1 MAKYT
6 NFKLDTDADG
16 IVLLT
21 IDVPNQTMNVWTPDF
36 IKEFDQFIDDFNSND
51 DMKGLVITS
60 GKDNAFLAGADLEMM
75 SANSTLGDRDIT
87 KDDFEEAM
95 TMQRAFRKMENGGHT
110 VRQIQRE
117 GKKAKPCAAAV
128 EGLALGGGLEVTLA
142 THHRVVADNP
152 KIKLGLPEV
161 LVGLLPGA
169 GGTQRSMRLM
179 GLQNAAMMCTQGKN
193 LDPKKALAQ
202 GLIHQVVEAGTTVDA
217 AKAWV
222 KENIEKGVVAPWDVK
237 GFKIPGGGGAMN
249 PKSVQ
254 FFMAANAMALDK
266 AKGNYPAIE
275 AIMSCLYEGSIVPI
289 DTALAIEVKYIMKL
303 LSGPTSK
310 NMIRTLFLNK
320 NAAEKGAGRPKDVPQ
335 IEINKVGVLGCGLMG
350 AGIAHVTAKAGMEV
364 ISLDRNMEEAQKA
377 IAYSKKILDKRV
389 SRGRMSKEDAE
400 AFLARITPTDNYDDL
415 KDVDL
420 IIEAVFERPDV
431 KADVIKKTEAV
442 IGKDVVFATNTSTL
456 PIGGL
461 AKNSKRPE
469 QYIGM
474 HFFSPVEKMPLLEII
489 PHAGS
494 GDVALAAAFDYNRK
508 IRKTP
513 IVVKDVR
520 GFFTNQVFPPYV
532 NEAVLMVT
540 EGVSMALIENVAAN
554 LGLPIGPLAVTD
566 DTTLKLGYDIMKST
580 QEEMG
585 DKYVPSG
592 TEDFMELM
600 VNKLERAGRRFG
612 AGFYNYAEGGK
623 RLDLWKGMTDH
634 YPLADE
640 QPSPEEVSQRILY
653 SLLAPSARTFA
664 EGVVPDPQ
672 SADLGAIFGLGFPP
686 YTGGPLSYID
696 TIGLD
701 AYIATSDMLAQ
712 RHGARFS
719 PPQSFRDMAKK
730 GQTLYADSTAA
741 TKRNYTKTALNRML
755 EVEVVKIAN
764 AMGIA
769 ASVDDLK
776 ADTISKI
783 LAAQSG
789 AKAA

>member
-1 MAKYT
+1 MAKYN
-6 NFKLDTDADG
+6 NFTLDTDADG

-21 IDVPNQTMNVWTPDF
+21 VDVPNQTMNVWTPEF
-36 IKEFDQFIDDFNSND
+36 ISEFDTFIDDFNSNE

-60 GKDNAFLAGADLEMM
+60 GKSNAFLAGADLEMM
-75 SANSTLGDRDIT
+75 SKNSSLTDGEIT
-87 KDDFEEAM
+87 KQDFEDAM
-95 TMQRAFRKMENGGHT
+95 VLQRAFRKMENGGHT
-110 VRQIQRE
+110 VRQMQRE
-117 GKKAKPCAAAV
+117 GKKAKPCAAAI
-128 EGLALGGGLEVTLA
+128 EGLALGGGLEVCLA

-161 LVGLLPGA
+161 MVGLLPGA

-179 GLQNAAMMCTQGKN
+179 GLQASAMLCTQGKP
-193 LDPKKALAQ
+193 LDPNKAKAQ
-202 GLIHQVVEAGTTVDA
+202 GLVHEVVEPGKTVEA

-222 KENIEKGVVAPWDVK
+222 KENAKGVLAPWDVK

-254 FFMAANAMALDK
+254 FFMASGAMALQQTK
-266 AKGNYPAIE
+266 RNYPAVE
-275 AIMSCLYEGSIVPI
+275 AILSCLYEGSIVPI

-303 LSGPTSK
+303 MSGPTSK

-320 NAAEKGAGRPKDVPQ
+320 NAAEKGAGRPEGIPQ
-335 IEINKVGVLGCGLMG
+335 QDIKKVGVLGCGLMG

-377 IAYSKKILDKRV
+377 IAYSQKILDKKV
-389 SRGRMSKEDAE
+389 KRGRMTQEKAD
-400 AFLARITPTDNYDDL
+400 AFLARITPTDNYDML

-442 IGKDVVFATNTSTL
+442 IGKDVIFATNTSTL

-461 AKNSKRPE
+461 AKHSSRPE

-474 HFFSPVEKMPLLEII
+474 HFFSPVDKMPLLEII
-489 PHAGS
+489 PHDGT
-494 GDVALAAAFDYNRK
+494 GDLALAVAMDYNKK

-520 GFFTNQVFPPYV
+520 GFFTNQVFPPYI
-532 NEAVLMVT
+532 NEAALMVT
-540 EGVSMALIENVAAN
+540 EGVSMALIENCAAN
-554 LGLPIGPLAVTD
+554 LGLPIGPLAVSD

-585 DKYVPSG
+585 DKYVPTG
-592 TEDFMELM
+592 AEEFIENM
-600 VNKLERAGRRFG
+600 VTKWDRGGRRLG
-612 AGFYNYAEGGK
+612 AGFYNYDKDGK
-623 RLDLWKGMTDH
+623 RLNLWEGMTEH
-634 YPLADE
+634 YPLAEE
-640 QPSPEEVSQRILY
+640 QPSPEEVSQRLLY
-653 SLLAPSARTFA
+653 SLVAPSARTFA

-701 AYIATSDMLAQ
+701 AYVATADMLAQ
-712 RHGARFS
+712 RHGARFT
-719 PPQSFRDMAKK
+719 PPQMVRDMAKK
-730 GQTLYADSTAA
+730 GQTFYADSTPSS
-741 TKRNYTKTALNRML
+741 KRVYTRSGLNRML

-776 ADTISKI
+776 ADTVSKI
-783 LAAQSG
+783 LTAQAGKRAA
-789 AKAA
+789 

>member
-1 MAKYT
+1 MSKYK
-6 NFKLDTDADG
+6 NFTLDTDKDG

-21 IDVPNQTMNVWTPDF
+21 VDVPNQTMNVWTPDF
-36 IKEFDQFIDDFNSND
+36 ISEFDTFIDDFNSNEA
-51 DMKGLVITS
+51 MKGLVITS
-60 GKDNAFLAGADLEMM
+60 GKENAFLAGADLEMM
-75 SANSTLGDRDIT
+75 SKNSTLTDGEIT
-87 KDDFEEAM
+87 QQDFEDAM
-95 TMQRAFRKMENGGHT
+95 ALQRAFRKMENGGHT
-110 VRQIQRE
+110 VRQMQRE
-117 GKKAKPCAAAV
+117 GKKAKPCAAAI
-128 EGLALGGGLEVTLA
+128 EGLALGGGLEVCLA
-142 THHRVVADNP
+142 THYRVAADNP
-152 KIKLGLPEV
+152 NIKLGLPEV

-179 GLQNAAMMCTQGKN
+179 GLQNAAMLCTQGKP

-202 GLIHQVVEAGTTVDA
+202 GLINEVVEPGKTVAA

-222 KENIEKGVVAPWDVK
+222 KDNAKGVLAPWDVK

-254 FFMAANAMALDK
+254 FFMASGAMALQQTK
-266 AKGNYPAIE
+266 RNYPAVE
-275 AIMSCLYEGSIVPI
+275 AILSCLYEGSIVPI

-303 LSGPTSK
+303 MSGPTSK

-320 NAAEKGAGRPKDVPQ
+320 NAAEKGAGRPKDVPTVD
-335 IEINKVGVLGCGLMG
+335 IKKVGVLGCGLMG

-364 ISLDRNMEEAQKA
+364 VSLDRNMEEAQKA
-377 IAYSKKILDKRV
+377 IAYSQKILEKSV
-389 SRGRMSKEDAE
+389 KRGRMTQEKAD
-400 AFLARITPTDNYDDL
+400 AFLARITPTDDYEML

-461 AKNSKRPE
+461 AKHSARPE

-489 PHAGS
+489 PHEGT
-494 GDVALAAAFDYNRK
+494 GDLALAAAFDYNKK

-520 GFFTNQVFPPYV
+520 GFFTNQVFPPYI
-532 NEAVLMVT
+532 NEAALMVT
-540 EGVSMALIENVAAN
+540 EGVSMALIENCAAN
-554 LGLPIGPLAVTD
+554 LGLPIGPLAVSD
-566 DTTLKLGYDIMKST
+566 DTTLKLGYDIMTST
-580 QEEMG
+580 MEEMG
-585 DKYVPSG
+585 DKYVPTG
-592 TEDFMELM
+592 AEEFIENM
-600 VNKLERAGRRFG
+600 VTKWDRGGRRLG
-612 AGFYNYAEGGK
+612 AGFYNYDKDGK
-623 RLDLWKGMTDH
+623 RLNLWEGMTDH
-634 YPLADE
+634 YPLLE
-640 QPSPEEVSQRILY
+640 KQPAPEEVMQRLLY
-653 SLLAPSARTFA
+653 SLVAPSARTYS

-701 AYIATSDMLAQ
+701 AYVATSDMLAQ

-719 PPQSFRDMAKK
+719 PPQSFRDMAAK
-730 GQTLYADSTAA
+730 GETLYADSTPSS
-741 TKRNYTKTALNRML
+741 KRRYTRSGLNRML

-776 ADTISKI
+776 ADTVSKI
-783 LAAQSG
+783 LTAQAG
-789 AKAA
+789 KKAA